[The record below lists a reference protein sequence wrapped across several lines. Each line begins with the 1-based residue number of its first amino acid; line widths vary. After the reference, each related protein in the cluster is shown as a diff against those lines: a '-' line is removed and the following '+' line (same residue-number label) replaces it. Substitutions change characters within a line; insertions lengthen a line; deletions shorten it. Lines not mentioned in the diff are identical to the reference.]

1 MTEVFVSGSY
11 DDLRSRHVRL
21 LEEAARLG
29 PVQVLLW
36 SDVVVQ
42 TIDGKLP
49 KFSQAERQYFLEAIR
64 YVDRVIPVDELASP
78 DCLPLSLIESP
89 AAWVVSSKM
98 GSQAKLDFC
107 RGNGLEYQII
117 PDALMDQFSDQPL
130 RMRQPENVQRKA
142 VVTGCYDWLHT
153 GHVRFFEEASQSGD
167 LYVVIGS
174 DANVRLLKGEGHPL
188 FGEAERRYM
197 VQSIRHVTEAWVS
210 TGTGWMDA
218 EPEIE
223 RIQPDCY
230 VVNEDGDKPEKR
242 AFCQTHGLEY
252 VVLKRLPK
260 EGLPRREST
269 QLRGF

>member
-1 MTEVFVSGSY
+1 MSKVYVSGSF
-11 DDLRSRHVRL
+11 DDLRSRQVRFL
-21 LEEAARLG
+21 KEAARSG

-36 SDVVVQ
+36 SDAVAQ
-42 TIDGKLP
+42 AIDGNRP
-49 KFSQAERQYFLEAIR
+49 KFSQTERQYFLEAIR
-64 YVDRVIPVDELASP
+64 YVDRVILVDELASL
-78 DCLPLSLIESP
+78 DCLPASLIESP
-89 AAWVVSSKM
+89 AAWVVPSEM
-98 GSQAKLDFC
+98 DCQAKLDFC
-107 RGNGLEYQII
+107 QAKGLEYQII
-117 PDALMDQFSDQPL
+117 PDGLLEQFLGQPL
-130 RMRQPENVQRKA
+130 RIRQPANARKKV

-153 GHVRFFEEASQSGD
+153 GHVRFFEEASQLGD
-167 LYVVIGS
+167 LFVVVGS

-197 VQSIRHVTEAWVS
+197 VQAIRYVTETWVS

-223 RIQPDCY
+223 RIRPDCY
-230 VVNEDGDKPEKR
+230 VVNEDGDKPDKR
-242 AFCQTHGLEY
+242 AFCQAHGLEY